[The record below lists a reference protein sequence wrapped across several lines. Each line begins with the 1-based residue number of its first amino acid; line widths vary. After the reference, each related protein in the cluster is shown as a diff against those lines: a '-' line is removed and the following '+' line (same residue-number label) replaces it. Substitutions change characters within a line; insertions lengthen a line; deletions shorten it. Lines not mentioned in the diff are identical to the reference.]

1 MCRAGIWTKGF
12 LYVVRFTTLL
22 LSLFTCYF
30 CYVCLLERLVCG
42 WFVSDSWYS
51 SCAERWLVECVFGVC
66 LQRLSVRPLQQR
78 CAHCVQS
85 NPSAESA
92 AAHEKGCAQ
101 LQACSLGLRA
111 GLKWIP
117 SRWLFH
123 IPPAWPTMPLC
134 SCPMA
139 LWDSCYPRGRGWPPP
154 TFSFK
159 VKMVNSCYPVSLWLA
174 RARESCFL
182 LVWEWAVLLFTCM
195 LTVLPFDLC

>member
-1 MCRAGIWTKGF
+1 MLCDKQSSQ
-12 LYVVRFTTLL
+12 RFTTLL
-22 LSLFTCYF
+22 LSLFTSHF
-30 CYVCLLERLVCG
+30 CFVYLLERLVCS
-42 WFVSDSWYS
+42 WFSVSDSWFS
-51 SCAERWLVECVFGVC
+51 FCSERWLFECVFG
-66 LQRLSVRPLQQR
+66 LSVRPLQQR
-78 CAHCVQS
+78 CAHCVRS
-85 NPSAESA
+85 NPSAETA
-92 AAHEKGCAQ
+92 VAHEKGCAQ

-159 VKMVNSCYPVSLWLA
+159 VKMGNSCYPVSLWLA
-174 RARESCFL
+174 R
-182 LVWEWAVLLFTCM
+182 LVRAAFS
-195 LTVLPFDLC
+195 